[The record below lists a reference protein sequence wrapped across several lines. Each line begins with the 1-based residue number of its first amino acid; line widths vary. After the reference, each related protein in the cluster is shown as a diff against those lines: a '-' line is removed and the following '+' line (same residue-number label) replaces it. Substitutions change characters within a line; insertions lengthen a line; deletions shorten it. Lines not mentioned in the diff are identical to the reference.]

1 MIRSV
6 SPGRMSRDSPTPYNL
21 RATNTSLL
29 DTRLSLLG
37 ERTLYLT
44 GNTVHVGIHPS
55 KVVITKIKMDKDRK
69 ALLDRKDRSKKGGKA
84 GAATGVADSDVNMAG
99 VD

>member
-1 MIRSV
+1 M
-6 SPGRMSRDSPTPYNL
+6 PTN
-21 RATNTSLL
+21 S
-29 DTRLSLLG
+29 
-37 ERTLYLT
+37 

-69 ALLDRKDRSKKGGKA
+69 ALLERKDRSRNGGGKA
-84 GAATGVADSDVNMAG
+84 TGAASAGVGDSDVNMAG